1 MLTKEDL
8 NNDALYDAL
17 VHSGI
22 DPEDPAFLAHY
33 GVEGMRW
40 GVRKE
45 NPISYMNITD
55 PNTGKKS
62 KIVYDPTKVQLSR
75 NSDGSVAINGTNK
88 KAIASVR
95 RQLNAAKAHPD
106 HTVARETLKKSLA
119 TVSNKD
125 LKDTNTR
132 LALEKQ
138 YSQLKYERSTVGKGK
153 NYVGLILGLIG
164 TGLTVATT
172 YTKLATPENQ
182 VILKQGFNFINKK
195 VPKLIKTQIKNPQIL
210 KRAANVARLATKVVK

>member
-1 MLTKEDL
+1 MLTQEDL
-8 NNDALYDAL
+8 KNDALYDAL

-22 DPEDPAFLAHY
+22 DPEDPEFLAHY

-40 GVRKE
+40 GVRKDT
-45 NPISYMNITD
+45 PTSHMNIID
-55 PNTGKKS
+55 PITGKKS

-95 RQLNAAKAHPD
+95 RQLTAAKAHPD
-106 HTVARETLKKSLA
+106 HTIARETLKKPLA

-153 NYVGLILGLIG
+153 NHIGIVLGLLG
-164 TGLTVATT
+164 TAGTVLGTYAKLSDPKSQAAIKNGIQFIAKTNKKSVTT
-172 YTKLATPENQ
+172 YITNPKVYSRA
-182 VILKQGFNFINKK
+182 LK
-195 VPKLIKTQIKNPQIL
+195 
-210 KRAANVARLATKVVK
+210 VAQLATKVVK